1 MPFVT
6 DANRGDPTMR
16 RVIAGLVATV
26 ALSAATLTAQQAAPA
41 PATPPQEAAAAD
53 DNWKPDE
60 IKNLTVLPKETSVD
74 DVMKIMKAWNTALN
88 VQCVFCH
95 VGAVG
100 KPLSTYDF
108 ASDNKKRKE
117 TSRVMLRA
125 TMDTNEKFKTMGDD
139 EPPQI
144 SCATCHKRS
153 RHVDDKLPAEA
164 PTEH

>member
-1 MPFVT
+1 
-6 DANRGDPTMR
+6 MR
-16 RVIAGLVATV
+16 RVIAGLVAAV
-26 ALSAATLTAQQAAPA
+26 ALSAATLAAQQAAPA
-41 PATPPQEAAAAD
+41 PQGDPAQPAQEGAAAD

-125 TMDTNEKFKTMGDD
+125 TMDMNEKFKTIGD
-139 EPPQI
+139 EPPEV

-153 RHVDDKLPAEA
+153 RHVDDKLPAEP

>member
-1 MPFVT
+1 
-6 DANRGDPTMR
+6 MR
-16 RVIAGLVATV
+16 RVIAGLVTTV
-26 ALSAATLTAQQAAPA
+26 ALSAATLTAQQAVPAAPA
-41 PATPPQEAAAAD
+41 AAEPSQEAAAAD
-53 DNWKPDE
+53 ENWKPDE

-95 VGAVG
+95 VGSVG
-100 KPLSTYDF
+100 KPLSTFDF

-125 TMDTNEKFKTMGDD
+125 AMDMNEKFKTIGGD
-139 EPPQI
+139 EPPEV

>member
-1 MPFVT
+1 
-6 DANRGDPTMR
+6 MR
-16 RVIAGLVATV
+16 RLIAGLVATV
-26 ALSAATLTAQQAAPA
+26 ALSAATLTAQQTA
-41 PATPPQEAAAAD
+41 PATPAPAEPSQEAAAAD
-53 DNWKPDE
+53 ENWKPDE

-125 TMDTNEKFKTMGDD
+125 SLEMNEKFKTIGD
-139 EPPQI
+139 EPPEV

>member
-1 MPFVT
+1 
-6 DANRGDPTMR
+6 MR
-16 RVIAGLVATV
+16 RVIAGFVATV
-26 ALSAATLTAQQAAPA
+26 ALSATTLTARQTAPAPA

-117 TSRVMLRA
+117 TSRIMLRA
-125 TMDTNEKFKTMGDD
+125 TMDTNEKFKTIGED

-153 RHVDDKLPAEA
+153 RHVDDKLPAEPPA
-164 PTEH
+164 EH

>member
-26 ALSAATLTAQQAAPA
+26 ALSATTLTARQTAPA

-53 DNWKPDE
+53 DDWKPDE

-117 TSRVMLRA
+117 TSRIMLRA
-125 TMDTNEKFKTMGDD
+125 TMD
-139 EPPQI
+139 
-144 SCATCHKRS
+144 
-153 RHVDDKLPAEA
+153 
-164 PTEH
+164 